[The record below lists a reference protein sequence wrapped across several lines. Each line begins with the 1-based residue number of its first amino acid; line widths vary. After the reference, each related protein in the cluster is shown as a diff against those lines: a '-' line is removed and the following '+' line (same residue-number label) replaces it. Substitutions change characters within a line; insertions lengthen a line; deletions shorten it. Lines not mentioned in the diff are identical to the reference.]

1 MQINLCRV
9 IRGGLVA
16 GLLII
21 ISAVTMV
28 PVVGDDMN
36 MALARFNLPPLSLGA
51 MVYFAFVSI
60 SMGILLVWLYAALIP
75 RFGKGPK
82 TALIAAFILWF
93 MGNLLPN
100 VANVFYGFM
109 PVKLTIIGIIWGLGE
124 LFVGSL
130 VGTRIYRERE
140 VEVQP

>member
-140 VEVQP
+140 GEVQP

>member
-16 GLLII
+16 GLLILL
-21 ISAVTMV
+21 SAATMV
-28 PVVGDDMN
+28 PVVGDEMN
-36 MALARFNLPPLSLGA
+36 LALARFNLPPLSPGA
-51 MVYFAFVSI
+51 MVYFTFVSL
-60 SMGILLVWLYAALIP
+60 SMGILLVWLFAALIP
-75 RFGKGPK
+75 RFGTGPK

-109 PVKLTIIGIIWGLGE
+109 PVKLTVIGVVWGLGE
-124 LFVGSL
+124 LVVGSL
-130 VGTRIYRERE
+130 VGARFYREGE
-140 VEVQP
+140 AG

>member
-36 MALARFNLPPLSLGA
+36 IALARFNLPPLSLGA

-60 SMGILLVWLYAALIP
+60 SMGMLLVWLYAALIP

-140 VEVQP
+140 GEVQP

>member
-36 MALARFNLPPLSLGA
+36 IALARFNLPPLSLGA

-140 VEVQP
+140 GEVQP